1 MKPRQPHAPLRG
13 FDRVVNGRNVHLL
26 NVGDDA
32 YPPVVLLHGC
42 GSLAQEVLAPFRKTG
57 LHIVAPDR
65 PGYGLSDPLP
75 QRLRGPLAQ
84 SLWLEDFV
92 DALGFSSLTIAGH
105 SIGCAPAIL
114 LARRRPDLV
123 KSLVLIAPFCR
134 PTPEQAMLLLRLA
147 IAPWI
152 GGMFSQHLLYRF
164 ADYFGERVMR
174 KAHHPNPVPDTLAD
188 FPYRHAASPQSL
200 RMMADELLQFN
211 ADMAA
216 VGDEPI
222 PCVTHIIY
230 GMEDAVLDPHWHLD
244 WLVHRVPQARI
255 RLLQGVGHNPHHA
268 ASAVV
273 RSALQDAV
281 WAGAIPGRCE
291 RPPVAEGLVRTS

>member
-134 PTPEQAMLLLRLA
+134 RHRSRQCCCFGWPSLLGSAACSHNTSCIALPTILA
-147 IAPWI
+147 N
-152 GGMFSQHLLYRF
+152 
-164 ADYFGERVMR
+164 E
-174 KAHHPNPVPDTLAD
+174 
-188 FPYRHAASPQSL
+188 
-200 RMMADELLQFN
+200 
-211 ADMAA
+211 
-216 VGDEPI
+216 
-222 PCVTHIIY
+222 
-230 GMEDAVLDPHWHLD
+230 
-244 WLVHRVPQARI
+244 
-255 RLLQGVGHNPHHA
+255 
-268 ASAVV
+268 
-273 RSALQDAV
+273 
-281 WAGAIPGRCE
+281 
-291 RPPVAEGLVRTS
+291 